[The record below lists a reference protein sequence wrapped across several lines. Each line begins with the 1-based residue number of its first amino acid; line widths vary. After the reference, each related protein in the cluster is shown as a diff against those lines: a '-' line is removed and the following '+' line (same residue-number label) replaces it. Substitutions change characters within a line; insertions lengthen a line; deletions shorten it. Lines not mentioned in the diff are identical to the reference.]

1 MNELDIAVEPFQVVI
16 DNLLVSGWP
25 VIPTSF
31 AMRRADI
38 RAYVE
43 TCLWS
48 PVYKRRLVAAAA
60 AAGYRLVWESVDT
73 GVNWYRYRCKCVCV
87 K

>member
-16 DNLLVSGWP
+16 THLLVAGWP

-38 RAYVE
+38 RAYIE
-43 TCLWS
+43 TYLWN

-60 AAGYRLVWESVDT
+60 AAGYRLDCDEDLGWEAGLV
-73 GVNWYRYRCKCVCV
+73 GCKFVCV